1 MFDVEKVREQIEGLT
16 EAEQVA
22 IWNEYCEKVNY
33 FDDEILENDLD
44 ELLADKT
51 PSEVWNSI
59 SSDYRDSDDYCTFNG
74 YGLLVSYS
82 YLDDSY
88 SPFDIEALIDW
99 IVDNEDT
106 LGYFCYCDV
115 EVEEDEEDGD
125 E

>member
-16 EAEQVA
+16 EGEQVA
-22 IWNEYCEKVNY
+22 IWNEYCENVNC

-44 ELLADKT
+44 ELLVDRT

-59 SSDYRDSDDYCTFNG
+59 SSDYHDSDNYCTFNG

-88 SPFDIEALIDW
+88 SPFDIEALVDW

-106 LGYFCYCDV
+106 LGYFSAYDV
-115 EVEEDEEDGD
+115 EVEEDEEDG
-125 E
+125 EE